1 MGLKVADLQEQSA
14 VNRKQ
19 LADTTREFKRST
31 AAAADNEY
39 VQAVA
44 ALLKRY
50 QEEIDALTRRAKH
63 GGLLSQGCQVTV
75 LGWLVLVQLQ
85 IGQMLP
91 SVSGNS
97 QPHHLRPWCL
107 LQNPFCNEAS
117 SIHYRIER
125 DN

>member
-1 MGLKVADLQEQSA
+1 MLCGPNHKLVSASNCQVGLKVADLQEQSA

-63 GGLLSQGCQVTV
+63 GGLLAQG
-75 LGWLVLVQLQ
+75 VQRQSWPTSAGAVADWADVNDSRLCA
-85 IGQMLP
+85 L
-91 SVSGNS
+91 
-97 QPHHLRPWCL
+97 
-107 LQNPFCNEAS
+107 
-117 SIHYRIER
+117 
-125 DN
+125 